1 MDKFPDTSADPRSD
15 LARLLP
21 QDALQQILLI
31 LRSCLPP
38 PRTDDQQALARR
50 ERAALAGVASLLPR
64 NAVEGRLAAQFV
76 AADAWA
82 MDCLYL
88 AGERQEEMEAAHQSR
103 AQAIGMMREA
113 KLALRTLLKL
123 QAARRMVVADKAGAK
138 RTAEMTRSVS
148 GLMREG
154 LDADPGVPADPS
166 GTQTPALQKPV
177 PQQSAAG
184 GDAAAAGKFR
194 LVSNTG
200 TKSHS
205 KSAETSPRLTLVPA
219 KPRADPAGSWTDG
232 TKPPG
237 PGNGWKGREH

>member
-15 LARLLP
+15 LARMLP
-21 QDALQQILLI
+21 QDALRQILLI

-38 PRTDDQQALARR
+38 PRIVDRQALARR

-88 AGERQEEMEAAHQSR
+88 AGERQQEMEAAHQSR

-123 QAARRMVVADKAGAK
+123 QAARRKVVADKAGAK

-148 GLMREG
+148 GLMRE
-154 LDADPGVPADPS
+154 PPNPS
-166 GTQTPALQKPV
+166 RTRTPASPKPA
-177 PQQSAAG
+177 PQQSALG
-184 GDAAAAGKFR
+184 RDAAAARRFR
-194 LVSNTG
+194 LISNTG
-200 TKSHS
+200 TKSQS
-205 KSAETSPRLTLVPA
+205 KSAETSPRLTLVPP
-219 KPRADPAGSWTDG
+219 KQGADPAGSWTDG